1 FTWNVTTAHP
11 VTAGVNLSFNV
22 ETTADLGTA
31 NSGTV
36 LVTSGTG
43 EPMVIV
49 KPVGSGH
56 VVHFSCAGNYNGYQP
71 FLQPDMQRLFLNA
84 ADWLSGK
91 SVLSASPTTGIVP
104 AHGSLDLT
112 VTADAGLLHAGTH
125 PNSLLIAT
133 NDPAH
138 PLLTVPAS
146 VTVTAAADIA
156 LAPDTLRFAGTLVG
170 GSRVDTVQVSNPGS
184 QMLHVTA
191 VATTAPFSVPAVGF
205 DLAPGAIRKLAVTFA
220 PGAPGTFARSLLVSS
235 DDPDEPTASVQLRGT
250 GLAAGLRDEAA
261 ATGDPAPALS
271 LALHGLVPN
280 PPVHDLMVSF
290 TLPDAE
296 PATVELLDLAGR
308 RLRLLQVGAAGP
320 GRHSLSLGAVGS
332 LRSGVYLVRLK
343 HRGQSLV
350 SKCVLMR

>member
-1 FTWNVTTAHP
+1 
-11 VTAGVNLSFNV
+11 
-22 ETTADLGTA
+22 GTA

-49 KPVGSGH
+49 KQVGTGR
-56 VVHFSCAGNYNGYQP
+56 VVHFACGGNYNEYRP
-71 FLQPDMQRLFLNA
+71 FLVPDMQRLFLNA
-84 ADWLSGK
+84 ANWMTGA
-91 SVLSASPTTGIVP
+91 SVISASPTAGVVP
-104 AHGSLDLT
+104 AHGSLDLAVT
-112 VTADAGLLHAGTH
+112 VDAGLLHAGTYD
-125 PNSLLIAT
+125 NSLLIAT

-138 PLLTVPAS
+138 PVLTVPAS

-156 LAPDTLRFAGTLVG
+156 LAPDTLRFAGTVVG

-184 QMLHVTA
+184 QTLHVTG
-191 VATTAPFSVPAVGF
+191 VATTAPFSVPAGGF

-220 PGAPGTFARSLLVSS
+220 PGSPGPFVRSLVVSS
-235 DDPDEPTASVQLRGT
+235 DDPDEPTASVALSGS

-261 ATGDPAPALS
+261 AAGVPPPALS

-280 PPVHDLMVSF
+280 PPVRDLMVSF

-296 PATVELLDLAGR
+296 PATLELLDLAGR
-308 RLRLLQVGAAGP
+308 RLRQVEVRSAGP
-320 GRHSLSLGAVGS
+320 GRLSLSLGAVGS

-343 HRGQSLV
+343 HRGHSLV